1 MYSRIDTLLNKFNL
15 TSRIDSNIKLD
26 DVMDIDY
33 SHVTTILEAE
43 RQKSIDF
50 LRNSLNVKDEK

>member
-15 TSRIDSNIKLD
+15 TSRKDSNIKLD